1 MNKTNF
7 FLLTPFLKMTE
18 IFSLARCRVYLSRSI
33 IFSLISFSSTY
44 ALSKG
49 TLETETTRV
58 EQGEKLAFDRK
69 RGNCLACHTIGVG
82 TMPGNLA
89 PPLFA
94 MKERFPNP
102 QKLTQQISNSLL
114 SNEDSI
120 MPPFGLHGLLNEDQ
134 ISKIVDYLYTL

>member
-1 MNKTNF
+1 VNKTNF

-18 IFSLARCRVYLSRSI
+18 LFSLARCRVYLSRSI
-33 IFSLISFSSTY
+33 IFSLISLSSTY

-69 RGNCLACHTIGVG
+69 SGNCLACHAIGLG
-82 TMPGNLA
+82 TMSGNLA

-94 MKERFPNP
+94 MKERFPNS

-114 SNEDSI
+114 RNEDSI
-120 MPPFGLHGLLNEDQ
+120 MPPFGLHGLLNEEQ

>member
-7 FLLTPFLKMTE
+7 FLLIPFLEMTE
-18 IFSLARCRVYLSRSI
+18 IFSLARCRVYFSRSI
-33 IFSLISFSSTY
+33 MFFLISLSSTY

-69 RGNCLACHTIGVG
+69 SGNCLACHTIGVG
-82 TMPGNLA
+82 TMSGNLA

>member
-1 MNKTNF
+1 M
-7 FLLTPFLKMTE
+7 
-18 IFSLARCRVYLSRSI
+18 
-33 IFSLISFSSTY
+33 FSLISFSSTY

-49 TLETETTRV
+49 TLDIETTRV

-69 RGNCLACHTIGVG
+69 SGNCLACHAIGLG
-82 TMPGNLA
+82 TMSGNLA

>member
-1 MNKTNF
+1 M
-7 FLLTPFLKMTE
+7 
-18 IFSLARCRVYLSRSI
+18 S
-33 IFSLISFSSTY
+33 
-44 ALSKG
+44 
-49 TLETETTRV
+49 
-58 EQGEKLAFDRK
+58 
-69 RGNCLACHTIGVG
+69 
-82 TMPGNLA
+82 GNLA

>member
-18 IFSLARCRVYLSRSI
+18 IFSLARCRVYLFRSI
-33 IFSLISFSSTY
+33 MFSLISFSSTY

-69 RGNCLACHTIGVG
+69 SGNCLACHAIGLG
-82 TMPGNLA
+82 TMSGILA

-94 MKERFPNP
+94 MKERFPNS

-114 SNEDSI
+114 RNEDSI
-120 MPPFGLHGLLNEDQ
+120 MPPFGLHGLLNEEQ

>member
-33 IFSLISFSSTY
+33 IFSLISLSSTY

-69 RGNCLACHTIGVG
+69 SGNCLACHAIGLG
-82 TMPGNLA
+82 TMSGNLA

>member
-7 FLLTPFLKMTE
+7 FLLTPFLEMTE
-18 IFSLARCRVYLSRSI
+18 LFSLARCRVYLFRSI
-33 IFSLISFSSTY
+33 MFSLISFSSTY

-49 TLETETTRV
+49 TLDIETTRV

-69 RGNCLACHTIGVG
+69 SGNCLACHAIGLG